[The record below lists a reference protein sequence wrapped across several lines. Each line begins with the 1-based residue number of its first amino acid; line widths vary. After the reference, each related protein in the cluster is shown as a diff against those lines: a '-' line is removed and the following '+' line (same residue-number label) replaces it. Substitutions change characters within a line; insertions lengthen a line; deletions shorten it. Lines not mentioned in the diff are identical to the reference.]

1 MAEGAVMPVETLI
14 EHPVEGRS
22 LWAEARERLFRNKAA
37 VVSIVLLAAIALACI
52 FGPFV
57 TGHPFDKVYPD
68 YVRAPASL
76 EAYPQ
81 ADQITPADRAHRLAR
96 AGESGQHRRQRR
108 QRPD

>member
-1 MAEGAVMPVETLI
+1 MAEGAVIPTTLVEPPVL
-14 EHPVEGRS
+14 GRS
-22 LWAEARERLFRNKAA
+22 LWADARTRLIRNKAA
-37 VVSIVLLAAIALACI
+37 VAGIVLLGAIALACI

-81 ADQITPADRAHRLAR
+81 ADQITPQVERIGSRGGGKAGQPPGHR
-96 AGESGQHRRQRR
+96 EHR
-108 QRPD
+108 